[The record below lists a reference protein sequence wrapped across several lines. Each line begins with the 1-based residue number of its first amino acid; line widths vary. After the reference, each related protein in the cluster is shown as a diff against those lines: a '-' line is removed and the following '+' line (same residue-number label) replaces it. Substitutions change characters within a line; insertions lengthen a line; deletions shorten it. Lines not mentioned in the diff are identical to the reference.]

1 MQQSNP
7 KQVPPRIAS
16 SRYMRQ
22 HQAMTHHSF
31 RQQSRTALIAAT
43 FLSVATVAA
52 AVDSAAASASAAA
65 DAQSRISSLIGDASC
80 DTQSQ
85 CRTVGIGARPCGG
98 PESWLAWSTKATDAR
113 ALQEAVQVQAQAAK
127 EANQRSGLASDCRV
141 RPEPTVV
148 CRPRAGDG
156 KKTCQLG
163 QGGVDSAV

>member
-1 MQQSNP
+1 
-7 KQVPPRIAS
+7 
-16 SRYMRQ
+16 
-22 HQAMTHHSF
+22 MTHRTLHK
-31 RQQSRTALIAAT
+31 QSRATLFAAAI
-43 FLSVATVAA
+43 LSLAGTAA
-52 AVDSAAASASAAA
+52 AVDPAAASASAAA
-65 DAQSRISSLIGDASC
+65 DAQARIESLIGDAAC

-98 PESWLAWSTKATDAR
+98 PESWLAWSTKTTDAR

-127 EANQRSGLASDCRV
+127 DANQRSGLASDCRV

>member
-1 MQQSNP
+1 
-7 KQVPPRIAS
+7 
-16 SRYMRQ
+16 MR
-22 HQAMTHHSF
+22 HIPAMTHHSLL
-31 RQQSRTALIAAT
+31 QQSRAALIAAAL
-43 FLSVATVAA
+43 LSLAGCAA

-65 DAQSRISSLIGDASC
+65 EAQARISTLIGDAAC

-98 PESWLAWSTKATDAR
+98 PESWLAWSTKVTDAH
-113 ALQEAVQVQAQAAK
+113 ALQEAVQAQAQAAR
-127 EANQRSGLASDCRV
+127 EANQRSGLGSDCRV
-141 RPEPTVV
+141 RPEPTAV